1 MSAHK
6 LVQTAVIRKRHSA
19 LAYILEL
26 FKIRFAEATVL
37 CNEKELLVPNNYT
50 CKEAHSQ
57 TGFSP
62 FCLCAFLSRKHIR
75 SPPNDLDF

>member
-19 LAYILEL
+19 LAYMD
-26 FKIRFAEATVL
+26 FKATVL

-50 CKEAHSQ
+50 CKEAHNQ

-62 FCLCAFLSRKHIR
+62 FCLCAFLARKHIR